1 MRDNM
6 EPNEIYMSGDE
17 FYWHKLDNGVTFFF
31 PKIHNE
37 LMINKTVLM
46 VSQRTGKTVKFRYM
60 QKSDNNKKIGNITGF
75 FEMLDH
81 YLGDGKRSFHWWLP
95 YESSNYNYRIFMG
108 V

>member
-1 MRDNM
+1 MG
-6 EPNEIYMSGDE
+6 PNEIYMSSDE
-17 FYWHKLDNGVTFFF
+17 FCWHKLPNGITFFF

-60 QKSDNNKKIGNITGF
+60 NKTINDRNVAGF
-75 FEMLDH
+75 LEMLDH
-81 YLGDGKRSFHWWLP
+81 YLGEGKRNFHWWLP
-95 YESSNYNYRIFMG
+95 YESSNYSYRIFMG